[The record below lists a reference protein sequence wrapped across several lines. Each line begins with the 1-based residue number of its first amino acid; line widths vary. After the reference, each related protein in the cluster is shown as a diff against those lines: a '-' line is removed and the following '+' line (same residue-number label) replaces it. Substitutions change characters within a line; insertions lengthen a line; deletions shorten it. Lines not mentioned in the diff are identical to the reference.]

1 MKNCSRDGVEM
12 AAEFDELLTD
22 AVSCISRELVT
33 LTSHN
38 PEQRQE
44 PQVWKLTPAGNEGQ
58 LREVPSRA
66 CSLQNDGQSQRALH
80 PQITGCKGCN

>member
-1 MKNCSRDGVEM
+1 M

-58 LREVPSRA
+58 L
-66 CSLQNDGQSQRALH
+66 
-80 PQITGCKGCN
+80 